1 MTMPKAHPEANQRMP
16 LMDTLLYLVA
26 GSAMTMVSISF
37 LAWLGA

>member
-1 MTMPKAHPEANQRMP
+1 MTMPKTQSEATQRIP
-16 LMDTLLYLVA
+16 LMDTLLYLAA